1 MMKKGTVSAPLT
13 PMQRRFMLALQ
24 SRLETRPDIGPTY
37 EELRIDMGM
46 ASRSGIARL
55 VKECEQRGRL
65 RRRPFSER
73 SLEVI
78 NPVLEYEL
86 VSEHRPLIESFSDK
100 EIILEAS
107 RRGLIQVRRSS
118 D

>member
-1 MMKKGTVSAPLT
+1 MMKRGATPAPLT

-24 SRLETRPDIGPTY
+24 SRLEARPDVGPTY
-37 EELRIDMGM
+37 EELRIDMGL

-55 VKECEQRGRL
+55 VKECEQRGRI
-65 RRRPFSER
+65 RRRPYSER

-86 VSEHRPLIESFSDK
+86 VAEHRPLIESFSDR

-107 RRGLIQVRRSS
+107 RRGLIQVRRPS

>member
-1 MMKKGTVSAPLT
+1 MKRGAVPVPLT

-24 SRLETRPDIGPTY
+24 SRLESRPDVGPTY
-37 EELRIDMGM
+37 EELRIDMGL

-55 VKECEQRGRL
+55 VKECEQRGRI
-65 RRRPFSER
+65 RRRPYSER
-73 SLEVI
+73 SLEIV
-78 NPVLEYEL
+78 NPVLEDEFTA
-86 VSEHRPLIESFSDK
+86 EHRPLIESFSDK

-107 RRGLIQVRRSS
+107 RRGLVQVRGLS